1 MKKGMNSDEDRS
13 LPADGYRPAGNIKIK
28 PTPIIDLG
36 DIKTRT
42 EVLKRRLEP
51 ILDVLVI
58 ANMKIERCVKGNQD
72 IPQTMIDTG
81 IRCMRQ
87 HLRYLKLRDHDTN
100 LQTTI
105 RAADTL
111 RHEDP
116 LYEGG

>member
-72 IPQTMIDTG
+72 IPQTMIDT
-81 IRCMRQ
+81 RDKM
-87 HLRYLKLRDHDTN
+87 YETALKILKT
-100 LQTTI
+100 
-105 RAADTL
+105 
-111 RHEDP
+111 
-116 LYEGG
+116 EGP

>member
-13 LPADGYRPAGNIKIK
+13 LPADGYHPAGNIKIK

-72 IPQTMIDTG
+72 IPQTMIDT
-81 IRCMRQ
+81 RDKM
-87 HLRYLKLRDHDTN
+87 YETALKILKT
-100 LQTTI
+100 
-105 RAADTL
+105 
-111 RHEDP
+111 
-116 LYEGG
+116 EGP